1 MEKRR
6 SGFDAREDYAVAV
19 CHDDLPVLST
29 PGGLHRLELDLGHH
43 HAQRAVRPVDASGYI
58 EAGLAADGAL
68 AEELGRALAHG
79 VSEVRPKGVVSADEA
94 RGASI
99 VAGGERRPA
108 PICHIDGG
116 GAGLSGQGFQSRIDH
131 GARVVVRSLQQ
142 GAQRLLRGENN
153 RSGAVTLQLAV
164 QQGEVQRQGRPG
176 SLTQL
181 GLGVGSR
188 DALAKPHDKRD
199 KGDRCGDQHQAAG
212 SSHGAQHVRIF
223 AQFLHGCHQ
232 LRTHS
237 LGPGWINVVSK
248 EKATARRRMRSRF
261 SARAPGV
268 TMAAEP
274 RPKSADGRST

>member
-1 MEKRR
+1 M
-6 SGFDAREDYAVAV
+6 AV

-79 VSEVRPKGVVSADEA
+79 VSEVRPKGVVGADEA

-188 DALAKPHDKRD
+188 DAPAKPHDKRD
-199 KGDRCGDQHQAAG
+199 KGDRCGDQWIGSGRKGLIGHGLGNPAIRLGYRIRDDDHSVDPVADHIGEVGGACVEDQDLGRSVWIAG
-212 SSHGAQHVRIF
+212 
-223 AQFLHGCHQ
+223 
-232 LRTHS
+232 
-237 LGPGWINVVSK
+237 
-248 EKATARRRMRSRF
+248 
-261 SARAPGV
+261 
-268 TMAAEP
+268 AAE
-274 RPKSADGRST
+274 